1 MVKIDFSFETKYGVF
16 SDALNLSDE
25 EAASLT
31 ADDIEAMKQQRLSS
45 WIAIIEAPEVIVAPE
60 VIEAPIDQ
68 QV

>member
-31 ADDIEAMKQQRLSS
+31 AEDIEALKQERLAN
-45 WIAIIEAPEVIVAPE
+45 WVAIIETPVVEVVDIVDT
-60 VIEAPIDQ
+60 PIDQ